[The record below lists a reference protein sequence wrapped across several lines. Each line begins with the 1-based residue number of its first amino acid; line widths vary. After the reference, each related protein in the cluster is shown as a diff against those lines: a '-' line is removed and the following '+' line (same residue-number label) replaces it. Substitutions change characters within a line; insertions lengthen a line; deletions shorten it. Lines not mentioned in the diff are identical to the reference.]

1 MIDDTTQTNICAA
14 SDNLMPFPQRLSY
27 LLSNCNTTFKC
38 HAKYLVKAIF
48 VYFLDVATIINSED
62 NPITSS
68 GQILPLFEF
77 NEHLSVLNRLDKTD
91 YEAKQTKNLF
101 SMNTYN
107 LNTNWLIDISV
118 QRYNI

>member
-1 MIDDTTQTNICAA
+1 MLDKIPEKD
-14 SDNLMPFPQRLSY
+14 
-27 LLSNCNTTFKC
+27 
-38 HAKYLVKAIF
+38 IF
-48 VYFLDVATIINSED
+48 CYFLDVVTIINSED

-77 NEHLSVLNRLDKTD
+77 NEHLSVLNRLDIKTD
-91 YEAKQTKNLF
+91 YEAKQTKDLF

>member
-1 MIDDTTQTNICAA
+1 
-14 SDNLMPFPQRLSY
+14 MPDKIS
-27 LLSNCNTTFKC
+27 S
-38 HAKYLVKAIF
+38 KAIF
-48 VYFLDVATIINSED
+48 DYFLDVATIINSED

-77 NEHLSVLNRLDKTD
+77 NEHLSVLNRLDIKTD

>member
-1 MIDDTTQTNICAA
+1 
-14 SDNLMPFPQRLSY
+14 MPDKISWKGNF
-27 LLSNCNTTFKC
+27 C
-38 HAKYLVKAIF
+38 
-48 VYFLDVATIINSED
+48 YFLDVATSINSED

-68 GQILPLFEF
+68 GQILPLFEL